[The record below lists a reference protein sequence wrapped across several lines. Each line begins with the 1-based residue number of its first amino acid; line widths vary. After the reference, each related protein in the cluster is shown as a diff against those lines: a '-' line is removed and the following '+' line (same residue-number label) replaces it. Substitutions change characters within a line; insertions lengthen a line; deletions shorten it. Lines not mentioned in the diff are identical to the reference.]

1 MLKGATWTLK
11 SILALLK
18 KRRKVMGIIEGAKD
32 VRHGNLER
40 ASLLKDPIIRGKRGG
55 LGRVSKAQLEK
66 EAIQGSDEF
75 MDALSTG
82 TKKTMDKFHA
92 ANKAE
97 RVKLAGVVKK
107 LRNYS
112 KQGKLKTKS
121 GKTAKF
127 KLSWYKQRPEVYAD
141 VDKLR
146 LFRANEIARRTKQ
159 LKASEKTKK
168 VKPGKNRSWGIRQW

>member
-1 MLKGATWTLK
+1 MGAPTWTLK

-18 KRRKVMGIIEGAKD
+18 KRRKVMGIIEGSKNR
-32 VRHGNLER
+32 RHGTLER
-40 ASLLKDPIIRGKRGG
+40 ASLLKDPIIRSKRGG
-55 LGRVSKAQLEK
+55 LGRVSKAQLDK

-75 MDALSTG
+75 MNALFTG

-97 RVKLAGVVKK
+97 RKKLAGVVRK

-146 LFRANEIARRTKQ
+146 LFRANEIARRTKK

-168 VKPGKNRSWGIRQW
+168 VKSEKNRSWGIRQW